1 MRILSGLLL
10 FTFICLHWGC
20 QKTTVIQDEAEFK
33 DPLRS
38 RDRIYIRTTDDN
50 AYFFAAYSYRVNND
64 TLSGDGQKII
74 GLDLMEEPEFLNI
87 ACHDIKEIK
96 TKKWDPWMT
105 IGGGMVLAGV
115 LYWHLFWAKMES
127 P

>member
-1 MRILSGLLL
+1 MS
-10 FTFICLHWGC
+10 C
-20 QKTTVIQDEAEFK
+20 QKTTVIKDESEFK

-38 RDRIYIRTTDDN
+38 RDRIYIRTTDCND
-50 AYFFAAYSYRVNND
+50 YFFSAYSYRVKND
-64 TLSGDGQKII
+64 TLSGEGQKII

-87 ACHDIKEIK
+87 ACHDIIEIK
-96 TKKWDPWMT
+96 TKKLDPWMT